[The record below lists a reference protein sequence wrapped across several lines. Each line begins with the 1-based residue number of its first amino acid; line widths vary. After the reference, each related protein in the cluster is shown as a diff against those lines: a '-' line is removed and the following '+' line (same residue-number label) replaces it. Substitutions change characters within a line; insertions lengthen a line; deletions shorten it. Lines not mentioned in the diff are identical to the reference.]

1 MAELSNPVLSSRN
14 AMLVYRGSIRQLQ
27 RVVVY
32 AIKIIQLGKRK
43 KIGVSFIQF
52 HAAIVKRPNRV
63 FHKS

>member
-14 AMLVYRGSIRQLQ
+14 AMLVYRGSIGQLQ

-32 AIKIIQLGKRK
+32 AIKIIQLGKRE
-43 KIGVSFIQF
+43 KIGVSFVQF
-52 HAAIVKRPNRV
+52 HPAIGKRPNRV